1 MFDIG
6 FLEILVVLI
15 VALLVIGPERMP
27 EVARKIGSFVG
38 RTRRFIDSV
47 KQDGEFQQAVNE
59 IKEAV
64 DFEEQKK
71 ELTSLSQEIQQDLQS
86 TTHDIEPLDFSELE
100 SPFGSS
106 TSEPS
111 QFRKAPAM
119 PEPPQPKQTQ
129 TSAVSQAAQTDRSHS
144 QQANPVQPANGE
156 QKIERTVEH
165 AVEYTAVQTEQATA
179 AKIDTPIRE
188 PIVEKTT

>member
-59 IKEAV
+59 IKDAV
-64 DFEEQKK
+64 DFDEQKK

-100 SPFGSS
+100 SPFGQLPES
-106 TSEPS
+106 SEPS
-111 QFRKAPAM
+111 QFRKAPAI
-119 PEPPQPKQTQ
+119 PEPPKGTQSTEPTAKVEENTATTQPEQTP
-129 TSAVSQAAQTDRSHS
+129 SAEPLKSSE
-144 QQANPVQPANGE
+144 N
-156 QKIERTVEH
+156 
-165 AVEYTAVQTEQATA
+165 
-179 AKIDTPIRE
+179 TPE
-188 PIVEKTT
+188 KLTEKTI